1 MKHFPSKVICMYNCH
16 GIFMRTNND
25 SPEVKN
31 HKFAR
36 GFEGM
41 LPLEIKKKMVQFGAF
56 WSVFFS
62 IL

>member
-36 GFEGM
+36 VFEEV
-41 LPLEIKKKMVQFGAF
+41 LPLEIKKKWCNLVRFG
-56 WSVFFS
+56 VYFFS

>member
-25 SPEVKN
+25 SLEVKS

-36 GFEGM
+36 GVEGM
-41 LPLEIKKKMVQFGAF
+41 LPLEI
-56 WSVFFS
+56 
-62 IL
+62 